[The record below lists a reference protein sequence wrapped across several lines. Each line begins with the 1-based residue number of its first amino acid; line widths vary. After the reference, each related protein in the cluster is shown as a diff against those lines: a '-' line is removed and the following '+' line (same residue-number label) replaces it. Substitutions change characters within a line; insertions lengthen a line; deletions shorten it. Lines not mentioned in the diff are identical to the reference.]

1 MIAAL
6 LAFIVD
12 PFFVIVVVFFLIIPL
27 IGVLTSKMRDAM
39 QPPRQPPTG
48 QPGGPRIQEQI
59 DEFLRRAAQR
69 RAGSDPGA
77 AGKAAAGEQPVD
89 AEVVDD
95 DDEPVGDRVV
105 RQSNKFLDTS
115 DFRRRSE
122 HLGEEV
128 VQSDQQFTQQVK
140 QGFSG
145 EIDRLSARRGETAEP
160 TQVQGEPADA
170 EDPSRPTLD
179 ALPVAGSG
187 LGELLGDSDAIVQ
200 AIIMSEILRRP
211 DWDAR

>member
-6 LAFIVD
+6 LALID

-39 QPPRQPPTG
+39 QPPRQTPPG
-48 QPGGPRIQEQI
+48 QQGGPRIQEQI

-69 RAGSDPGA
+69 RSGPGGA
-77 AGKAAAGEQPVD
+77 AEQPVD
-89 AEVVDD
+89 AEVMDD

-105 RQSNKFLDTS
+105 RQSNKFLDAS
-115 DFRRRSE
+115 EFGRRAE

-160 TQVQGEPADA
+160 TKVQGEPADA

-187 LGELLGDSDAIVQ
+187 LGALLGDSDAIVQ

-211 DWDAR
+211 EWDAR